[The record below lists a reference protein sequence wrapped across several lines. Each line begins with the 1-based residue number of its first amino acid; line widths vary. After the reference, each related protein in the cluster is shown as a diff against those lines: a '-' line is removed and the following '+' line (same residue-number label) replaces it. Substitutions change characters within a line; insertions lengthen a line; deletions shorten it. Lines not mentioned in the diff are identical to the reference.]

1 MRKGKRGRDIMR
13 GKGVGGKFRLFN
25 NMWGNK

>member
-1 MRKGKRGRDIMR
+1 MRKGKKSRGIKR
-13 GKGVGGKFRLFN
+13 GKGVGGECRMFN